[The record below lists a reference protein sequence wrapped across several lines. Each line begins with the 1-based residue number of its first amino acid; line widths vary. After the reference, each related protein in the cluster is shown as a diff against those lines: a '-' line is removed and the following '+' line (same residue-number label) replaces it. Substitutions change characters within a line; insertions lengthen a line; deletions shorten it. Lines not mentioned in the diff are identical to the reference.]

1 MPPRKSDVR
10 PSTPVAAEE
19 ASPSSAKGAQTHDK
33 ADKKDKDKEK
43 DKDKGK
49 TEDAVTIE
57 VRSLLVPFLA
67 FSFLPFICLCQRFL
81 LLPIFHVHTLLL

>member
-1 MPPRKSDVR
+1 
-10 PSTPVAAEE
+10 
-19 ASPSSAKGAQTHDK
+19 
-33 ADKKDKDKEK
+33 
-43 DKDKGK
+43 
-49 TEDAVTIE
+49 